1 MWPAD
6 PSGRKWTSDR
16 FREALKRES
25 RIGLGQAL
33 TIAAYREIAIGISRR
48 FLRGSTAF
56 RTEEGDDNEEW
67 NEENTAAFVADE
79 QAGHTAHVA
88 GMIYARGIMEQA
100 GAVAD
105 RRRQFRMS
113 STDWHR
119 FLGFQA
125 DVQDDEECK
134 KRKRAPFES
143 EADEAR
149 MDRWGRLRKMDT
161 AAQLQR
167 MMGKA
172 AEFRGVQKEAIEAIV
187 AGKSHIVIDKCHI
200 VLNRRYDFRKEMQK
214 LGKLASAETQMVMLT
229 ATLPPS
235 EEDELFRRMYV
246 ERDQVD
252 LFRAET
258 ARTNVAYRVIRVGKA
273 AKKKEVE
280 EIVLGMV
287 QQKLRK
293 HKTGKVVVYGNLVPK
308 VKELAKKLD
317 CHAYYHK
324 AVGKASMLEEFAAGK
339 KRPFTVLDYAQESGR
354 AGRDGLRSEAVMIVQ
369 EGEQRAAEDK
379 QAEVEQQLVRAYVE
393 GINETATCRRVVLDR
408 YLDRREKERVV
419 CEEGEEKCDVCR
431 GADGEEEDEE
441 ESEED
446 EGGSSN
452 EEDTDT
458 VEAEREE
465 ARRVFEQ
472 QQQAR
477 RGPRQTLIQQRQQEF
492 ADVEWLRR
500 QLAWWTKRCGI
511 CEVAGEGQSGHDV
524 RRCWRPE
531 SVQAKEMIKAV
542 EEKMRF
548 E

>member
-1 MWPAD
+1 
-6 PSGRKWTSDR
+6 
-16 FREALKRES
+16 
-25 RIGLGQAL
+25 
-33 TIAAYREIAIGISRR
+33 
-48 FLRGSTAF
+48 
-56 RTEEGDDNEEW
+56 
-67 NEENTAAFVADE
+67 
-79 QAGHTAHVA
+79 
-88 GMIYARGIMEQA
+88 
-100 GAVAD
+100 
-105 RRRQFRMS
+105 
-113 STDWHR
+113 
-119 FLGFQA
+119 
-125 DVQDDEECK
+125 
-134 KRKRAPFES
+134 
-143 EADEAR
+143 
-149 MDRWGRLRKMDT
+149 
-161 AAQLQR
+161 
-167 MMGKA
+167 
-172 AEFRGVQKEAIEAIV
+172 
-187 AGKSHIVIDKCHI
+187 
-200 VLNRRYDFRKEMQK
+200 MQK
-214 LGKLASAETQMVMLT
+214 LGKLASAETQIVMLT

-235 EEDELFRRMYV
+235 EEDELFQRMYV
-246 ERDQVD
+246 ERDEVD

-280 EIVLGMV
+280 EMVLGIV

-293 HKTGKVVVYGNLVPK
+293 HKTGKVVVYSNSVPK

-317 CHAYYHK
+317 CHAYHHK

-339 KRPFTVLDYAQESGR
+339 KRVIVATSALGIGVDIPDIWCIIHINWPFTVLDYAQESGR

-393 GINETATCRRVVLDR
+393 GIDETATCRRVVLDR

-492 ADVEWLRR
+492 ADVE
-500 QLAWWTKRCGI
+500 
-511 CEVAGEGQSGHDV
+511 
-524 RRCWRPE
+524 
-531 SVQAKEMIKAV
+531 
-542 EEKMRF
+542 
-548 E
+548 